1 MKKATLITLLA
12 ACTISAEAQ
21 RIDFN
26 ITGKESQS
34 LEDGYTNWSCGRQA
48 SAEST
53 FADNLG
59 NTVTVK
65 AESVPGLTGNAVL
78 CNWWKDGVN
87 RYSKLVSDAIYP
99 IILDENNNYS
109 WSATEPMG
117 IQFTVTGLTAGE
129 HTLTAYHNNTD
140 GQLTPGYPTIK
151 VLVDGNTVA
160 TGIRQ
165 TIRAEKH
172 SDAGMSYIR
181 FTAEEGKA
189 VTIQYISEPTGGAS
203 YTNTSVAVNALVF
216 DSTNPR
222 TQAMNPVPAHL
233 DYHANCDNGSATLEW
248 KGASDAVRHHVM
260 FGTDAANL
268 SEIAV
273 TTTPAYTVGNL
284 SNHNIYYWRIDE
296 EAADGTRYEGDVWAF
311 RPRHL
316 AFPGAEGYGRFA
328 IGGRGGTVY
337 HVTSLDDDVDNP
349 QPGTFRYGITKVK
362 GPRTIV
368 FDVAGYIDLKRRLLC
383 SDKYVTVAGQTAPGK
398 GVILK
403 GAPFGMNSDGITR
416 FMRIHRGYAATEA
429 EQSRGLDGF
438 GIAGGDHAIMDHC
451 SIAWTTDEGFSS
463 RGAKS
468 ITLQKTMISEAL
480 NCADHPNYGAG
491 ACHGYAATIGG
502 GQGGGVGSFHH
513 NLLAHCEGRNWSLSG
528 GLTGAGAYD
537 GAHDVFNNVVYN
549 WGGRAT
555 DGGSHEINFV
565 NNYYRMGAATSQE
578 YLLRLQLE
586 GTGTGTQSAYVSGNI
601 REEKDGT
608 KTQDKLNKTYRYETS
623 GGQVLDWQP
632 FVDAPFFPSYAT
644 VETADAA
651 LKNVLSDVGA
661 NMPVLTDHDRR
672 IIDETKNKTYTYTG
686 SKTGKKGLIDREA
699 DAGGYEA
706 VEEARHPEDYDTD
719 GDGMPDWWETAAGHD
734 PATADNNSDADNDGY
749 TALED
754 FLNWM
759 AVPHYTLEGGK
770 AHQIDLAPLF
780 RGYGDKT
787 AFSVTAADTRLNASV
802 NGAVLTVAPS
812 AENALATLKVTAE
825 EDGISLT
832 RDINVCITGNST
844 PVESIDIDNATMPD
858 AHPAYT
864 IDGKRMG
871 KNRARQI
878 VVRKGKKTLE

>member
-53 FADNLG
+53 FADDLG

-65 AESVPGLTGNAVL
+65 AESVPGLPGNAVL

-140 GQLTPGYPTIK
+140 GQLMPGYPTIK

-203 YTNTSVAVNALVF
+203 YINTSVAVNALVF

-233 DYHANCDNGSATLEW
+233 DYHADCDNGSATLEW

-368 FDVAGYIDLKRRLLC
+368 FDVAGYIDLKGRLLC

-468 ITLQKTMISEAL
+468 TR
-480 NCADHPNYGAG
+480 C
-491 ACHGYAATIGG
+491 
-502 GQGGGVGSFHH
+502 
-513 NLLAHCEGRNWSLSG
+513 
-528 GLTGAGAYD
+528 
-537 GAHDVFNNVVYN
+537 
-549 WGGRAT
+549 
-555 DGGSHEINFV
+555 
-565 NNYYRMGAATSQE
+565 
-578 YLLRLQLE
+578 
-586 GTGTGTQSAYVSGNI
+586 
-601 REEKDGT
+601 
-608 KTQDKLNKTYRYETS
+608 
-623 GGQVLDWQP
+623 
-632 FVDAPFFPSYAT
+632 
-644 VETADAA
+644 
-651 LKNVLSDVGA
+651 
-661 NMPVLTDHDRR
+661 RR
-672 IIDETKNKTYTYTG
+672 
-686 SKTGKKGLIDREA
+686 
-699 DAGGYEA
+699 
-706 VEEARHPEDYDTD
+706 
-719 GDGMPDWWETAAGHD
+719 
-734 PATADNNSDADNDGY
+734 
-749 TALED
+749 
-754 FLNWM
+754 
-759 AVPHYTLEGGK
+759 
-770 AHQIDLAPLF
+770 Q
-780 RGYGDKT
+780 
-787 AFSVTAADTRLNASV
+787 
-802 NGAVLTVAPS
+802 
-812 AENALATLKVTAE
+812 
-825 EDGISLT
+825 
-832 RDINVCITGNST
+832 
-844 PVESIDIDNATMPD
+844 
-858 AHPAYT
+858 
-864 IDGKRMG
+864 
-871 KNRARQI
+871 
-878 VVRKGKKTLE
+878 

>member
-48 SAEST
+48 SAENT

-140 GQLTPGYPTIK
+140 GQLMPGYPTIK

-233 DYHANCDNGSATLEW
+233 DYHADCDNGSATLEW

-337 HVTSLDDDVDNP
+337 HVTSLDDDVENP
-349 QPGTFRYGITKVK
+349 QPGTFRYGITKVT

-368 FDVAGYIDLKRRLLC
+368 FDVAGYIELKGRLLC

-468 ITLQKTMISEAL
+468 ITLQRTMISEAL

-491 ACHGYAATIGG
+491 ACHDYAATIGG
-502 GQGGGVGSFHH
+502 GQGSGVGSFHH

-528 GLTGAGAYD
+528 GLTGGGEYD

-565 NNYYRMGAATSQE
+565 NNYYRKGPATSQK

-586 GTGTGTQSAYVSGNI
+586 GTGKGTQSAYVNGNI
-601 REEKDGT
+601 REETDGT
-608 KTQDKLNKTYRYETS
+608 LTADNLNTTYRYELS
-623 GGQVLDWQP
+623 GGQKLDWEP
-632 FVDAPFFPSYAT
+632 FVSAPFFPSYAT
-644 VETADAA
+644 VETAEAA
-651 LKNVLSDVGA
+651 LKSVLSDVGA
-661 NMPVLTDHDRR
+661 NMPVLTQHDKR
-672 IIDETKNKTYTYTG
+672 IIDETLNKTFSCTG

-699 DAGGYEA
+699 DAGGYEDIG
-706 VEEARHPEDYDTD
+706 EARHPEGYDTD
-719 GDGMPDWWETAAGHD
+719 RDGMPDWWEKLAGFD
-734 PATADNNSDADNDGY
+734 PTTPDNNSDPDNDGY
-749 TALED
+749 TALEE

-759 AVPHYTLEGGK
+759 AEPHYTLEGGK
-770 AHQIDLAPLF
+770 SHEIDLSPLF
-780 RGYGDKT
+780 AGYGE
-787 AFSVTAADTRLNASV
+787 AANFSASSDNQDVAASTEGSILKVSLPKR
-802 NGAVLTVAPS
+802 
-812 AENALATLKVTAE
+812 NALAAVRVTAE
-825 EDGISLT
+825 EAGASFTRNINICINGDATGIENVNGDGTQYAALQ
-832 RDINVCITGNST
+832 
-844 PVESIDIDNATMPD
+844 
-858 AHPAYT
+858 PAYN
-864 IDGKRMG
+864 IGGQKLDK
-871 KNRARQI
+871 KHKKQI
-878 VVRKGKKTLE
+878 VVRKGKKTVE